1 MAGISKVSL
10 SKTDFDSLKK
20 NGIYSNKYDAIEKN
34 NSLNVIDDYD
44 IFENVYIDKEND
56 VITLSDEEGVLGY
69 IDKDTYD
76 ALTENN
82 DKSKVKKEPKKI
94 DDDPKKKVSDSKTDF
109 GDKVNNYIEDLKES
123 VIVAVDVVSK
133 NCGAMV
139 AGGVIGVAIVSGLG
153 FEIGAVVVAGVICS
167 SIAGGISSIIHD
179 YE

>member
-94 DDDPKKKVSDSKTDF
+94 DDDPKKKVSDSKTDVE
-109 GDKVNNYIEDLKES
+109 DKGNIFVE
-123 VIVAVDVVSK
+123 VVSK
-133 NCGAMV
+133 NCGAIV
-139 AGGVIGVAIVSGLG
+139 AGGLIGVAIVSGLG